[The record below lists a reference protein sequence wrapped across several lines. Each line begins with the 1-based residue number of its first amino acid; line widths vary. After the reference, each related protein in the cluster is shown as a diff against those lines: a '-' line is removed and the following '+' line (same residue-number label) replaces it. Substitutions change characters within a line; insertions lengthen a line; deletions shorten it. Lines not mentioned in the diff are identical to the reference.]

1 MSDLSKAA
9 DEIRKRIAHR
19 EAGGV
24 NTPIDLRVMLDRE
37 EELKSLHT
45 TYRLDLSDHIET
57 CLRKLADHFPGFRF
71 STDTGERGWGA
82 EISRD
87 DLSVGGSRYSR
98 LEMVISPYSPVRI
111 LELKV
116 KGTIRNKE
124 FLVRNRYQL
133 LAEADADSFVEMIDL
148 WVLEFAEAFAESG

>member
-1 MSDLSKAA
+1 MDFDRRLERAIERGQHKGDTAAKA
-9 DEIRKRIAHR
+9 
-19 EAGGV
+19 EAAKALG
-24 NTPIDLRVMLDRE
+24 D

-45 TYRLDLSDHIET
+45 AYRLDLSDHIEN

-87 DLSVGGSRYSR
+87 DLRIGGSVYSR
-98 LEMVISPYSPVRI
+98 LEMVISPLSPAHL
-111 LELKV
+111 LELKA

-124 FLVRNRYQL
+124 SLVRNRYQL
-133 LAEADADSFVEMIDL
+133 LAEADPDSFVEMIDL